1 MNILYLGPR
10 GRQGGIGGVAR
21 VRNMLGVLE
30 KLGART
36 RLLSYVPEDRF
47 RVTRENINKQLDITA
62 ICVPN
67 SAPKIFKLPIPLL
80 VCMYGMRYIGNVDI
94 IISHSPSTTYGLP
107 ALLLSKLFDKPLLI
121 DLTDIRDPD
130 TPEFAYKYVLRHADI
145 VFAVSN
151 HLVETAAR
159 AGCRNTVHAPGFID
173 AGMFEFSDSERKRIR
188 KELNISDDE
197 IAIGY
202 VGAFSYEDGLSF
214 LLQAFHQLS
223 LKYNNLKLVMLGG
236 RNVAGADDI
245 PRLIDELDLREKVL
259 TVPPQPYESVP
270 GYLSA
275 FDLACSPKVDC
286 PANRVADPIR
296 VYEYMS
302 VNLPVVAT
310 NVSETAHAIENG
322 INGFLVKPEDAIELE
337 NRLDY
342 VIQNLDKLQELKKK
356 AREKVIQNYTQDV
369 VLGKLK
375 EQLKILEINPAG

>member
-1 MNILYLGPR
+1 
-10 GRQGGIGGVAR
+10 
-21 VRNMLGVLE
+21 MLGVLE

-47 RVTRENINKQLDITA
+47 RVTDDKINNCLDITA
-62 ICVPN
+62 ICVPS
-67 SAPKIFKLPIPLL
+67 SAPKILKMPVPVL
-80 VCMYGMRYIGNVDI
+80 VLTCGIRYINNVDI

-130 TPEFAYKYVLRHADI
+130 TPEFVYKFILKHADI
-145 VFAVSN
+145 VFAVSS
-151 HLVETAAR
+151 HLVETAAD

-173 AGMFEFSDSERKRIR
+173 AEAFKFKASERDRIR
-188 KELNISDDE
+188 KELNIGDNE

-214 LLQAFHQLS
+214 LLQAFHQLY
-223 LKYNNLKLVMLGG
+223 LKYNNLKLVLLGG
-236 RNVAGADDI
+236 RNVAGSDDI
-245 PRLIDELDLREKVL
+245 PRLIDELELRERVL
-259 TVPPQPYESVP
+259 TIPPQPYESVP

-275 FDLACSPKVDC
+275 FDIACSPKVDC

-310 NVSETAHAIENG
+310 NISETANAIENG
-322 INGFLVKPEDAIELE
+322 IDGFLVKPEDAIDLK
-337 NRLDY
+337 RMLDY
-342 VIQNLDKLQELKKK
+342 VIRNLDNLQELKEK

-375 EQLKILEINPAG
+375 EQLRILEILRQY